1 MKYNIK
7 WLQFDNNDF
16 KQFIKDCKDIIMP
29 IKPKADIVLKRKF
42 IEDVISEDVGRGD
55 LFSRISHSKE
65 IRAYIIAKSDG
76 VLAGVEYIDAMANIY
91 NVKLDWQ
98 LSDGDSFKKGEKLL
112 YISGESKTILSLE
125 RSILDI
131 VLHASSIATLT
142 SKFVQ
147 KVKPYGVKLLDTRKT
162 RPLLREFEK
171 YAVRCG
177 GGINHRMGLDDCLM
191 LKDTH
196 LKTIDNL
203 QEFMKEVR
211 EKIPFTSKVEIECES
226 LDMVKEAMSA
236 GADIVMC
243 DNMPNSEIV
252 KVVEFRDKNYPHI
265 LLEASGNVSL
275 ETIEDIAKTG
285 VDAISSGSLIHQAN
299 WIDLSMK
306 VEDV

>member
-1 MKYNIK
+1 M
-7 WLQFDNNDF
+7 
-16 KQFIKDCKDIIMP
+16 
-29 IKPKADIVLKRKF
+29 LKHKF
-42 IEDVISEDVGRGD
+42 IESMISEDVGRGD
-55 LFSRISHSKE
+55 LFSRISTAKE
-65 IRAYIIAKSDG
+65 VRAYIVAKSNGTFAGRDYID
-76 VLAGVEYIDAMANIY
+76 VLAKMYALTLEWC
-91 NVKLDWQ
+91 VK
-98 LSDGDSFKKGEKLL
+98 DGDTFEVGEKLL
-112 YISGESKTILSLE
+112 FVSGNSKSILSLE

-131 VLHASSIATLT
+131 ALHASSIATMT
-142 SKFVQ
+142 AKFVK
-147 KVKPYGVKLLDTRKT
+147 KVQPYGVKLLDTRKT

-203 QEFMKEVR
+203 ETFMQEVR
-211 EKIPFTSKVEIECES
+211 QKIPFTSKVEIECE
-226 LDMVKEAMSA
+226 DFAGVKEAMQA

-243 DNMPNSEIV
+243 DNMSNDAIRE
-252 KVVEFRDKNYPHI
+252 VVAFRDANYPHI

-275 ETIEDIAKTG
+275 ETIEEIAKTG

-306 VEDV
+306 MEG